1 MFFKKNVTPKVER
14 KGGDYTDTLRQMTA
28 TTKRATVMAASVN
41 LSTLEGLDRM
51 MKQATERRY
60 Y

>member
-1 MFFKKNVTPKVER
+1 MFFKKNTTSKVER
-14 KGGDYTDTLRQMTA
+14 KGSDYSDTLKRMTA
-28 TTKRATVMAASVN
+28 QTKRATVMAASAN